1 MLYGHASDYLEVKLE
16 RKVRRF
22 TSVLWQKLL
31 ALAHITFK
39 YVTKKRLVYAL
50 YNILI
55 LLLGG

>member
-1 MLYGHASDYLEVKLE
+1 MVYVQPSDYLEVKLE

-31 ALAHITFK
+31 ALTHITFK
-39 YVTKKRLVYAL
+39 HVTKKRLVYAL